1 MAKSRASRKMNKRN
15 KRSQRRHRGG
25 AYALSPA
32 GINDQTMFGPSNL
45 ASAQGQDYLRIHQ
58 GQYGGASHLL
68 GAPVGDQ
75 GLLDPSLRAAAHLA
89 PQDAALAASSGMS
102 DQAGGKRSK
111 PRSFKKFFRN
121 STRSFKRLFK
131 GKTRRGK
138 KSLSKMFRNSYR
150 STKKALSLNRL
161 FRGKKGR
168 KGKKSLSKMLG
179 NSYRSTKKALSLKR
193 FTKMLRMRGGAGYQ
207 YANQADYAS
216 PGTLLPPSMEA
227 KALMG
232 MNPEWR
238 LDQASFVP
246 K

>member
-1 MAKSRASRKMNKRN
+1 
-15 KRSQRRHRGG
+15 
-25 AYALSPA
+25 
-32 GINDQTMFGPSNL
+32 MFGPSNL

-58 GQYGGASHLL
+58 GQYGGASPLL

-121 STRSFKRLFK
+121 STRSFKRIFK

-150 STKKALSLNRL
+150 STKKALSLKGL
-161 FRGKKGR
+161 FKGK

-193 FTKMLRMRGGAGYQ
+193 FKKLFKMRGGAGYQ

>member
-1 MAKSRASRKMNKRN
+1 
-15 KRSQRRHRGG
+15 
-25 AYALSPA
+25 
-32 GINDQTMFGPSNL
+32 MFGPSNL

-131 GKTRRGK
+131 GKTQRGKKGRKGK
-138 KSLSKMFRNSYR
+138 KSLSKMFGNSYR

>member
-1 MAKSRASRKMNKRN
+1 MAKSRASHKMN

-32 GINDQTMFGPSNL
+32 GINDQTMLGPSNL
-45 ASAQGQDYLRIHQ
+45 SVAQGQDYLRIHQ
-58 GQYGGASHLL
+58 GQYGGAAPLL

-138 KSLSKMFRNSYR
+138 KSLSKMLGNSYR
-150 STKKALSLNRL
+150 STKKALSLKGL
-161 FRGKKGR
+161 FKGK

-193 FTKMLRMRGGAGYQ
+193 FKKLFNMRGGAGYQ